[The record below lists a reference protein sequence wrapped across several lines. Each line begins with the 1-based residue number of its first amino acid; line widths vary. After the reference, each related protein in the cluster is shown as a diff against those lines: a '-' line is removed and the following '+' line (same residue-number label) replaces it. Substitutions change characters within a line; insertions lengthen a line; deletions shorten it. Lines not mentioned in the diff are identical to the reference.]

1 MEKRLFGKL
10 ADGSEI
16 YAFTLAS
23 DSVKVTILNYGGR
36 IQSILTHGRDVVCG
50 FDTLDDYVNDN
61 SYQGAIIGRYANRI
75 SNA

>member
-23 DSVKVTILNYGGR
+23 DSVKITILNYGGR

-50 FDTLDDYVNDN
+50 FDTLDDL
-61 SYQGAIIGRYANRI
+61 SLIHI
-75 SNA
+75 